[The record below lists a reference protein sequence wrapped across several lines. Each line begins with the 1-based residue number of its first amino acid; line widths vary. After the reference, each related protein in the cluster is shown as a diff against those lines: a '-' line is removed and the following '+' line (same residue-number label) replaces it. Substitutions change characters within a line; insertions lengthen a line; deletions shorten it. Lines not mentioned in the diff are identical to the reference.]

1 MKRGEGVLLKRW
13 LRALVV
19 LPEDLVS
26 IPSTHMVALLAPGGT
41 RHACGTCGTYTYI
54 NVYSSDEF
62 LQVRDLGRKLLRLR
76 RGGEDDA
83 DLDMDLLMSRARP
96 DLPRASSVCLLL
108 LGSGKPSNFKL
119 SFSSKS

>member
-1 MKRGEGVLLKRW
+1 MTEEMVKST
-13 LRALVV
+13 VV

-26 IPSTHMVALLAPGGT
+26 IPSTHTVALLAPVGT
-41 RHACGTCGTYTYI
+41 RHACGTCGTYTYM

-76 RGGEDDA
+76 RGGEEDA
-83 DLDMDLLMSRARP
+83 DLDMDLLMSWARP
-96 DLPRASSVCLLL
+96 DLPRASSVRLHL
-108 LGSGKPSNFKL
+108 LGSGKPSNFKF